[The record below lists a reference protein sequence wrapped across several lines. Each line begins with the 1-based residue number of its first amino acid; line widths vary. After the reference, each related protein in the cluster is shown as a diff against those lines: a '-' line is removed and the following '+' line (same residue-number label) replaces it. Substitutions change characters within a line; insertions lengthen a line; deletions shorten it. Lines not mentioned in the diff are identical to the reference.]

1 MPIRTIVA
9 RTLIRSDP
17 TTEALL
23 GLQATWQGSAG
34 PMINT
39 GEMVRMARMARLVLA
54 ALVVSEEPPERMASR
69 TGLED
74 RLLAA
79 SL

>member
-1 MPIRTIVA
+1 
-9 RTLIRSDP
+9 
-17 TTEALL
+17 
-23 GLQATWQGSAG
+23 
-34 PMINT
+34 MINT